1 MSRHFASPLLKKQAL
16 DALLET
22 MADGLDGHD
31 NYDELGGHGLP
42 NGGDGDGRKPYLPEN
57 KGTEFGHALDV
68 VIPSKDLAQAPDPT
82 DATFFKESDP
92 ASPEFEM
99 SASGVRRIT
108 AKGTSP
114 EWEAIQAVLINL
126 GYKWFG
132 RVSDGTEMWGKA
144 GQAIV
149 YNPATQTWIHR
160 VGSKVD
166 LEGTLD
172 DLEQKIT
179 AYDQPAPKTS
189 AFKAC
194 VACEC
199 GDCLRHKFANEP
211 WCGGCDKLKK
221 NCTCEGCTCPENK
234 KAGDLVSYG
243 FGQPLGGTDNPTGGN
258 DDEDADEDQNAGLGG
273 MDMTGALDA
282 MPLTAALGKIAAIR
296 SVAWYAKSARPTEQK
311 IQLLQKQLNLTPE
324 QIELCIAADPSPQQK
339 DFVATIAKWFAK
351 KLIQLPAD
359 TANLKQQLEQFQALK
374 KSPKFTGNK
383 DIQQYNPTSLKETV
397 EQNQEAVSKKEQER
411 QNVTKG
417 ASIIVQDG
425 NLTIYRVTDS
435 KALMQLSGGT
445 SWCTAHSN
453 HAGFYLKKGP
463 SYVFFKDGSAFAQ
476 LHPSSNQ
483 LMNRAD
489 ICMVEEIEDSGD
501 NGKTVARFVSDP
513 TALRGLQLLA
523 QKAPDVATWVKENA
537 TDPETLVEILGKK
550 TQEEAEAGT
559 ERRDMA
565 VQHAIV
571 KGQPLDPGDE
581 AYLPKRVPLA
591 LLMRYGLKFHAGA
604 PWKPLEKAV
613 LDGKEG
619 NELTDYALE
628 FIKGRWPAGE
638 VKLLK
643 RAFGAQKGEQWTQ
656 KAAMMRLLDYAVR
669 VVKGRWPELEAKFHL
684 AAPTTT
690 NGWGSVQYAMH
701 VLKQAWRDVPGLEQL
716 NGKIWEEELIKAS
729 PRDLNE
735 YAKTFFPMDMWTEF
749 QDKYEA
755 ELGLSPDDFKP
766 DHDLYIVRRWS
777 NLRDCIRSIGAGQAD
792 NAMDYALE
800 GADEPE
806 NVDIPADW
814 EMIEQVVSKL
824 SYKAMK
830 RIGESLQSEQ
840 PTMISRWQEKHNI
853 QQVDFTDQQQ
863 LESILTEMARYAPEV
878 SVMKNLRE
886 AFRKNSET
894 NYKEQM
900 VSDLSYEITEG
911 MYERLSNS
919 DNIYTELRYGPD
931 FGSWNHDWRQ
941 GPVYEVLDRDGAV
954 RCMSDEYI
962 KDISDG
968 QLELWLDEPDMSDRG
983 NDNEDEAYELMDR
996 WYTEGTP
1003 QQDNPDQMK
1012 LQFASALLKKKAL
1025 VTMHQTPTMLPP
1037 RTDIRRHIDQQE
1049 QDAINA
1055 DVREGLQEATPN
1067 TMKPRVNQ
1075 INPNIN
1081 PLGIAAAANKRV

>member
-1 MSRHFASPLLKKQAL
+1 MSRAYVSPLLTKKAL
-16 DALLET
+16 DAML
-22 MADGLDGHD
+22 
-31 NYDELGGHGLP
+31 DELAEVGLGGGSRQDLMDQRKKSPTRLP
-42 NGGDGDGRKPYLPEN
+42 GEYNAPEE
-57 KGTEFGHALDV
+57 KGTEFQTNNPI
-68 VIPSKDLAQAPDPT
+68 VIPAKDLHQAPDP
-82 DATFFKESDP
+82 ANAEFFKEGDP
-92 ASPEFEM
+92 EMQPVSVEMNDHEFFKEAPEFEM
-99 SASGVRRIT
+99 SASGVRRVF
-108 AKGTSP
+108 ALGQYESP
-114 EWEAIQAVLINL
+114 EWEQIQTFVTSK
-126 GYKWFG
+126 GYRWLG
-132 RVSDGTEMWGKA
+132 RVSDGTELWGK
-144 GQAIV
+144 GTERLTYSPI
-149 YNPATQTWIHR
+149 TKTWQHKTNN
-160 VGSKVD
+160 VVD
-166 LEGTLD
+166 QEGTLT
-172 DLEQKIT
+172 DLEQKI
-179 AYDQPAPKTS
+179 AAKTS

-211 WCGGCDKLKK
+211 WCDGCDKLKK
-221 NCTCEGCTCPENK
+221 NCTCEGCQCPENK

-351 KLIQLPAD
+351 KLIQLPGD
-359 TANLKQQLEQFQALK
+359 TANIKQQLEQFQALK

-383 DIQQYNPTSLKETV
+383 DIQQYNPESLKETV

-489 ICMVEEIEDSGD
+489 ICMVEEIDDAG
-501 NGKTVARFVSDP
+501 GTVARFVSDP
-513 TALRGLQLLA
+513 TAARGLKLLA
-523 QKAPDVATWVKENA
+523 HKAPDVATWVKENA

-565 VQHAIV
+565 VQHAIA

-591 LLMRYGLKFHAGA
+591 LLMRYGIKFHAGA

-638 VKLLK
+638 VRLMQ
-643 RAFGAQKGEQWTQ
+643 RAFGAKGESWSK
-656 KAAMMRLLDYAVR
+656 KASMMRLLDYAVR
-669 VVKGRWPELEAKFHL
+669 VVKGRWPELEAKFHQ

-690 NGWGSVQYAMH
+690 NGWGSAQYAMH

-735 YAKTFFPMDMWTEF
+735 YA
-749 QDKYEA
+749 
-755 ELGLSPDDFKP
+755 
-766 DHDLYIVRRWS
+766 
-777 NLRDCIRSIGAGQAD
+777 
-792 NAMDYALE
+792 
-800 GADEPE
+800 
-806 NVDIPADW
+806 
-814 EMIEQVVSKL
+814 
-824 SYKAMK
+824 
-830 RIGESLQSEQ
+830 
-840 PTMISRWQEKHNI
+840 
-853 QQVDFTDQQQ
+853 
-863 LESILTEMARYAPEV
+863 
-878 SVMKNLRE
+878 
-886 AFRKNSET
+886 
-894 NYKEQM
+894 
-900 VSDLSYEITEG
+900 
-911 MYERLSNS
+911 
-919 DNIYTELRYGPD
+919 
-931 FGSWNHDWRQ
+931 
-941 GPVYEVLDRDGAV
+941 
-954 RCMSDEYI
+954 
-962 KDISDG
+962 
-968 QLELWLDEPDMSDRG
+968 
-983 NDNEDEAYELMDR
+983 
-996 WYTEGTP
+996 
-1003 QQDNPDQMK
+1003 
-1012 LQFASALLKKKAL
+1012 
-1025 VTMHQTPTMLPP
+1025 
-1037 RTDIRRHIDQQE
+1037 
-1049 QDAINA
+1049 
-1055 DVREGLQEATPN
+1055 
-1067 TMKPRVNQ
+1067 
-1075 INPNIN
+1075 
-1081 PLGIAAAANKRV
+1081 